1 MIDLL
6 VAQVSNAWWYV
17 AAAYIIIF
25 GGVAFFVGSLSVR
38 LRRARRE
45 LDQLS

>member
-1 MIDLL
+1 MIDLIG
-6 VAQVSNAWWYV
+6 AQVSNAWWYV
-17 AAAYIIIF
+17 TAAYSVIL
-25 GGVAFFVGSLSVR
+25 GGIAVFIGWLGFR